1 MPSSV
6 LKRLSDIFRHWHKT
20 PVKLDLSQP
29 PRGQMQRE
37 VKKPEATR
45 IPGNFFSFGV
55 LLELKL
61 GDKVHVGCPAD
72 AFRDP
77 TTLEVRWGCRTD
89 FLLPGAAVPRGPWVD
104 DPVLGTAQR
113 TIGSPEDLL
122 GAEGT
127 FGGIHYRFEQILNS
141 GPNVVVY
148 ALYNPE
154 GGTRAAYGFMK
165 PFCQERTA

>member
-1 MPSSV
+1 MPSDV
-6 LKRLSDIFRHWHKT
+6 LKRLSDLFKNRHKP

-29 PRGQMQRE
+29 PRRQIERAVE
-37 VKKPEATR
+37 KREATR
-45 IPGNFFSFGV
+45 IPGNYFSFGM

-61 GDKVHVGCPAD
+61 GDEVHVGSPAD

-77 TTLEVRWGCRTD
+77 TTLKVRWGCRAD
-89 FLLPGAAVPRGPWVD
+89 FLLPGASVPRAPWVD
-104 DPVLGTAQR
+104 DPIVGIAQR
-113 TIGSPEDLL
+113 MIRSPEDLL

-148 ALYNPE
+148 ALYNQD
-154 GGTRAAYGFMK
+154 GGTRAAYGFMR
-165 PFCQERTA
+165 PFCEARPM

>member
-1 MPSSV
+1 MPSSI
-6 LKRLSDIFRHWHKT
+6 LKRLSDIFKNWHKP

-29 PRGQMQRE
+29 PRRQMQRA
-37 VKKPEATR
+37 VQKPEA
-45 IPGNFFSFGV
+45 IPGNYFSFGV

-61 GDKVHVGCPAD
+61 GDKVHVGSPAD

-77 TTLEVRWGCRTD
+77 TTLKVRWGCRVD
-89 FLLPGAAVPRGPWVD
+89 FLLPGASVPRGPWVD
-104 DPVLGTAQR
+104 DPVFGIAQR
-113 TIGSPEDLL
+113 MIRSPEDLL

-148 ALYNPE
+148 ALYNSE
-154 GGTRAAYGFMK
+154 GGTRTAYGFMR
-165 PFCQERTA
+165 PFCEARSM